1 MLVNAIALHA
11 ADKII
16 RSPFLIL
23 TLQLATEEVTYVIY
37 YYLLVRELKST
48 KAHENIIGSRHTL
61 LDGGKLVTTQAYVMV
76 LGEFGSI
83 NLKSGT
89 NKSSK
94 AIKEWVL

>member
-37 YYLLVRELKST
+37 YYYLLVRELKST
-48 KAHENIIGSRHTL
+48 KAYENIIGRRHTL
-61 LDGGKLVTTQAYVMV
+61 IDGGKLRPKPT
-76 LGEFGSI
+76 
-83 NLKSGT
+83 
-89 NKSSK
+89 
-94 AIKEWVL
+94 